1 MELLLY
7 FACALLGIIAVFAG
21 IYLAFWRAKRNM
33 DKEEYLSSEGAE
45 QRRIQKSY
53 EERNNIESAVTAESK
68 ARNISPDIVIEEL
81 RHESNDA
88 YTFLKDE
95 NLNE

>member
-7 FACALLGIIAVFAG
+7 CAYAILGIIAVFAG
-21 IYLAFWRAKRNM
+21 IYLAFWRAKKNI

-53 EERNNIESAVTAESK
+53 EERNSIESAVTAESK
-68 ARNISPDIVIEEL
+68 ARNVSPDVVIEEL

-95 NLNE
+95 NVNE